1 MNRYRWALAVA
12 IAAVIAAVGLV
23 AVFQPSPADQGTA
36 SGSKD
41 VLIPVA
47 DRQQAPE
54 FTGITGWINSPPLQL
69 GTRHTGATLIDFWT
83 YSCVNCVRT
92 LPGLASLFARY
103 GANGLEIV
111 SVHSPEFD
119 FERNPDNVR
128 QAVSRLRVT
137 WPVALDPDMATWNA
151 WSNQYWPA
159 EYLVDSSDR
168 IAYVHFGEGDE
179 ATLEAAVR
187 ELIGA
192 PTGTAAG
199 LKENL
204 PGTGISPEL
213 YAGGQTSQQHRT
225 PLGDGEV
232 LDPSGAVVDLPA
244 TAAPAVQRDA
254 IEVSGP
260 WRDRGDRLESAGP
273 AHVRLRFHAREL
285 YVVAGSSAG
294 PLRVTVSLDG
304 RAVDPGASGPA
315 VGDGSATVAASDLY
329 HLLSALP
336 AGDHVLDLSVPAGFN
351 LYTFTF
357 G

>member
-1 MNRYRWALAVA
+1 MNRYRWVLAIA
-12 IAAVIAAVGLV
+12 IAAVIAAVALV
-23 AVFQPSPADQGTA
+23 AVFQPSPADQGAAT
-36 SGSKD
+36 GSKD

-92 LPGLASLFARY
+92 VPGLGSLYARY
-103 GANGLEIV
+103 GGNGFQIV
-111 SVHSPEFD
+111 GVHSPEFD
-119 FERNPDNVR
+119 FEKNPDNVR
-128 QAVSRLRVT
+128 RAVSRLGVT

-159 EYLVDSSDR
+159 EYLVDSSNR
-168 IAYVHFGEGDE
+168 IAYVHFGEGDQ

-187 ELIGA
+187 ELVGPPVTA
-192 PTGTAAG
+192 VVGTSD
-199 LKENL
+199 KL

-213 YAGGQTSQQHRT
+213 YAGGQTSQQHQT

-232 LDPSGAVVDLPA
+232 LDPSGAAVDLPA

-260 WRDRGDRLESAGP
+260 WRDRGDHLESAGP
-273 AHVRLRFHAREL
+273 GHVRLRFHAREV
-285 YVVAGSSAG
+285 YVVAGSNAG
-294 PLRVTVSLDG
+294 PLRVAVSLDG
-304 RAVDPGASGPA
+304 RAVDPGASGSA
-315 VGDGSATVAASDLY
+315 VSKASATVAASDLY
-329 HLLSALP
+329 HLLSAVP
-336 AGDHVLDLSVPAGFN
+336 AGDHVLDLAVPAGFV